1 MRLLTRSVRRLL
13 DSFASAIVLAALA
26 TALVMGAAASAP
38 GAVVFSAEGLSA
50 EKSPVAF
57 RATFAI
63 AGDTLSLLLENVS
76 PVASTR
82 SADLLSSFA
91 FDVVGPGGRRPEP
104 RLVSAT
110 GRVVQVVAGG
120 PDTPVVYTPPARA
133 GGRGSILP
141 GCGLS
146 DLAATKPGDETW
158 QFRTLDPRAFPG
170 LAFGI
175 GTVAASHLDPNGFD
189 PAVVGKG
196 AAMTDFA
203 IARGDVEPQGNLR
216 HRTVVRDAARF
227 TWSGFTGFSAADVVP
242 RVMFGA
248 GTGPDT
254 VLIAV
259 PEPATATVAL
269 GLIVAAA
276 VALFGRR
283 YGRHSTPRIEMSSS
297 GPFGRHHSSTAVS
310 NPATLSSTG
319 RSREARMQAAMASS
333 P

>member
-1 MRLLTRSVRRLL
+1 MRLLTSSMRRCL

-26 TALVMGAAASAP
+26 AALVVGAAASAP
-38 GAVVFSAEGLSA
+38 GAVVFSAEGLSG
-50 EKSPVAF
+50 EKRPVVF
-57 RATFAI
+57 RATFAL

-82 SADLLSSFA
+82 SADLLGAFA
-91 FDVVGPGGRRPEP
+91 FDVVGRGGRPPEP
-104 RLVSAT
+104 KLVSAA
-110 GRVVQVVAGG
+110 GRVVRVVTGG
-120 PDTPVVYTPPARA
+120 LDEPVVYTPPARA
-133 GGRGSILP
+133 GDRGSILP

-175 GTVAASHLDPNGFD
+175 GTVTASELDPNGFD
-189 PAVVGKG
+189 PDVVGRG
-196 AAMTDFA
+196 ARMIDFA
-203 IARGDVEPQGNLR
+203 IARGDVEPQDSLR
-216 HRTVVRDAARF
+216 HRVVVRDAARF
-227 TWSGFTGFSAADVVP
+227 TWSGFAGFSEADIVP

-254 VLIAV
+254 VMLAV

-269 GLIVAAA
+269 GLMVAAA

-297 GPFGRHHSSTAVS
+297 GPFGRHHCSTAVS
-310 NPATLSSTG
+310 NPATLSSSG
-319 RSREARMQAAMASS
+319 RARAERMQAAMASS